1 MGKFYAANSNLALPT
16 PLPRT
21 HFPKYPNC
29 SRWTSS
35 KSLTLTYDPCR
46 CTSSITTT
54 TFSFPCSDKSSN
66 LGSSRG
72 NFLSVSLLNNKL
84 NNRSF
89 EVRAVSEEEDENA
102 VVAAA
107 AAITSKWGS
116 SLQIVAM
123 FGVWYLLN
131 IYFNIYNKQVLKV
144 FPYPATLTALQFG
157 CGTLMVL
164 VMWSLNL
171 HPTPKL
177 KRSQVVPV
185 LTLGLI
191 HTIGNVLTNISLG
204 KVTVSFTH
212 TIKAMEPFFAVIM
225 SLVFLAQRPTLWV
238 VSSLVPIV
246 SGVALAS
253 STEASFNWTGFST
266 AMASNITNQSRNVL
280 SKKLMIREED
290 GLDNINLFSIMT
302 IISFTLL
309 VPTAILMEGIRFTPA
324 YLQQYT
330 TNQGLILKDLCLK
343 AIVSGIC
350 FHSYQQI
357 SYMIL
362 HKVSAVTHAV
372 ANCVK
377 RVVLIVASVIFFQTP
392 VSPVNALGTTLA
404 LAGVFMYSRAKQIKP
419 NPKVA

>member
-1 MGKFYAANSNLALPT
+1 MMGKFYAANSNLALPT

-131 IYFNIYNKQVLKV
+131 IYFNIYNKQVLLLLHCFLSCYYNYCNYKLM
-144 FPYPATLTALQFG
+144 FFLKNTPAAGFK
-157 CGTLMVL
+157 
-164 VMWSLNL
+164 SL
-171 HPTPKL
+171 
-177 KRSQVVPV
+177 S
-185 LTLGLI
+185 
-191 HTIGNVLTNISLG
+191 IS
-204 KVTVSFTH
+204 
-212 TIKAMEPFFAVIM
+212 
-225 SLVFLAQRPTLWV
+225 
-238 VSSLVPIV
+238 
-246 SGVALAS
+246 
-253 STEASFNWTGFST
+253 
-266 AMASNITNQSRNVL
+266 SNINCTPIWVWDTNGSSNVE
-280 SKKLMIREED
+280 S
-290 GLDNINLFSIMT
+290 
-302 IISFTLL
+302 
-309 VPTAILMEGIRFTPA
+309 
-324 YLQQYT
+324 
-330 TNQGLILKDLCLK
+330 
-343 AIVSGIC
+343 
-350 FHSYQQI
+350 
-357 SYMIL
+357 
-362 HKVSAVTHAV
+362 
-372 ANCVK
+372 
-377 RVVLIVASVIFFQTP
+377 
-392 VSPVNALGTTLA
+392 
-404 LAGVFMYSRAKQIKP
+404 
-419 NPKVA
+419 